1 VRLWSIHP
9 QYLDRIGLVALWRE
23 SLLAQK
29 VLQGE
34 TKGYR
39 RHPQLIRFRN
49 HPHPQR
55 AIAHYLIE
63 VWKEGHRRGYRFNKA
78 KIDARGSLTIQK
90 VPITT
95 GQLRYELQ
103 WLCTK
108 VQWRDPST
116 YQRLLAV
123 KAIECHPSFEAIEG
137 AIETWEQVTT
147 TLRRTNP
154 LSAP

>member
-39 RHPQLIRFRN
+39 HHPQLKRFKD
-49 HPHPQR
+49 HPHPQQ
-55 AIAHYLIE
+55 AIAYYLMG
-63 VWKEGHRRGYRFNKA
+63 VWEEGHRRGYHFNKA
-78 KIDARGSLTIQK
+78 KIGAKDSLTIQK
-90 VPITT
+90 IPITK

-103 WLCTK
+103 RLCAK
-108 VQWRDPST
+108 VQRRDHPA
-116 YQRLLAV
+116 YRRLLAV
-123 KAIECHPSFEAIEG
+123 AAVECHPIFEAIEG
-137 AIETWEQVTT
+137 AIEEWERATASEN
-147 TLRRTNP
+147 RSNP
-154 LSAP
+154 

>member
-1 VRLWSIHP
+1 LRLWSIHP
-9 QYLDRIGLVALWRE
+9 QYLDRMGLVALWRE

-29 VLQGE
+29 VLEGG

-39 RHPQLIRFRN
+39 SHPQLRRFRD

-55 AIAHYLIE
+55 AIAHYLMG
-63 VWKEGHRRGYRFNKA
+63 VWEEGRRRGYHFNKA
-78 KIDARGSLTIQK
+78 KIGAEGPLTIQK
-90 VPITT
+90 IPITK

-108 VQWRDPST
+108 VQRRDPPT

-123 KAIECHPSFEAIEG
+123 EAIECHPIFETIEG
-137 AIETWEQVTT
+137 AIEEWEKVIT
-147 TLRRTNP
+147 
-154 LSAP
+154 S

>member
-39 RHPQLIRFRN
+39 HHPQLKRFKD
-49 HPHPQR
+49 HPHPQQ
-55 AIAHYLIE
+55 AIAYYLMG
-63 VWKEGHRRGYRFNKA
+63 VWEEGHRRGYHFNKA
-78 KIDARGSLTIQK
+78 KIGAKDSLTIQK
-90 VPITT
+90 IPITK

-103 WLCTK
+103 RLCAK
-108 VQWRDPST
+108 VQRRDHPA
-116 YQRLLAV
+116 YRRLLAV
-123 KAIECHPSFEAIEG
+123 AAVECHPIFEAIEG
-137 AIETWEQVTT
+137 AIEEWERATASES
-147 TLRRTNP
+147 RSNP
-154 LSAP
+154 